1 MSELSES
8 ITEKIKNRLNNYYGV
23 GQILKIIMTASA
35 KFLKVIPKIRRKNLK
50 KCLYLNNK
58 IILVKTKTNKMHV
71 TVKVV
76 NVFVVN
82 PLLRIIS

>member
-35 KFLKVIPKIRRKNLK
+35 KLFQKYGEKNLK